1 MDLIEEIKIGDKV
14 QHKKDKYVGVVKSID
29 NIFVHLE
36 DGRHILKCY
45 AIRYNNGLN
54 RRNK

>member
-1 MDLIEEIKIGDKV
+1 MKVGDLVK
-14 QHKKDKYVGVVKSID
+14 HKKDGYIGKIKSID

-45 AIRYNNGLN
+45 AEIVKKT
-54 RRNK
+54 NKNY